1 MLDPADYPE
10 VLQLHQ
16 KVQELQLEF
25 RKVEAVFSMPEE
37 NYIAIEMKTGS
48 EVFVVPVVDE
58 YEDFAQEKPSM
69 ALHLI
74 LTECE
79 TFEEAEDYLVWAK
92 EVELNASNEKARQA
106 WLHLRDVVPQIRKLL
121 GNNIQPISAFN
132 YELNTGAAKLLRE
145 IDLRN

>member
-1 MLDPADYPE
+1 
-10 VLQLHQ
+10 
-16 KVQELQLEF
+16 
-25 RKVEAVFSMPEE
+25 PEE